1 MFAPGYAGVVVPDVG
16 FVVPPEEFGL
26 VLVVPQYFFISADLS
41 IIGDIIL
48 CKLKIRL
55 VTIPG
60 HDKHSLGPE
69 HVLHEAWQCKHLPL
83 ALFK

>member
-1 MFAPGYAGVVVPDVG
+1 MFAPGYAGVDVPDVG
-16 FVVPPEEFGL
+16 FVVPPDGFGL
-26 VLVVPQYFFISADLS
+26 VLVVPQYFLISADLL
-41 IIGDIIL
+41 IIGDIIF

-69 HVLHEAWQCKHLPL
+69 QV
-83 ALFK
+83 